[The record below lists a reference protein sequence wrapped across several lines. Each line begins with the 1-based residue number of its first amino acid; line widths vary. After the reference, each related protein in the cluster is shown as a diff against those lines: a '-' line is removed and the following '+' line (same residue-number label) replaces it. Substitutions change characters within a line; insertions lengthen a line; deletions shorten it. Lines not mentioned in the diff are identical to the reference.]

1 VSSLI
6 LQTAARALVHTI
18 VVFSLFL
25 LFAGHNN
32 PGGGFIGGLV
42 AAAALVLRY
51 VVGGAEDARKVMPL
65 TAEQILGAG
74 GVLAVGAGLAG
85 PVAGAGFLEQVS
97 LDLALPVFGEV
108 HVTSVLVFDIGVYLI
123 VVGVVFAIL
132 QSLGAE
138 MDT

>member
-1 VSSLI
+1 MASLI
-6 LQTAARALVHTI
+6 LQTASRALTHTI

-51 VVGGAEDARKVMPL
+51 VAADAEDIARVVRATP
-65 TAEQILGAG
+65 EQLLGAG
-74 GVLAVGAGLAG
+74 GLLAIGGAVVGLATG
-85 PVAGAGFLEQVS
+85 GELLEDVR
-97 LDLALPVFGEV
+97 LAWTLPLLGEV
-108 HVTSVLVFDIGVYLI
+108 KVTSVLLFDIGVYVI
-123 VVGVVFAIL
+123 VVGVVYAVL
-132 QSLGAE
+132 ASLGRE